1 MALARIFSRYPE
13 QTTTLSQ
20 QLQQQGY
27 RVEVLSPEQ
36 APTTVADLEIQLE
49 VCDPVDVLR
58 RAAELATRLRAD
70 IVIAPGALASSEPKR
85 AEQEPAPTAPFSATV
100 EVTASTEAP
109 IPPVTIETEPECDA
123 VAAAVP
129 SRLTRAARGSG
140 TALAIC
146 VAAAEEFLVSA
157 GAAFRERLEE
167 ARALASEARTKRRER
182 LLELT
187 RRRAEAQ
194 QQAVSLENSRRALS
208 GYLSQLQRSY
218 PEELPRA
225 GVKLSV
231 GIESLLHG
239 WQAKIQ
245 QLNVKRW
252 AAVLAGVVS
261 AVGLFALGMA
271 LASFHA
277 SSSPPA
283 STGSTTGSSGVTLQ
297 GQQAKPVSVERPSP
311 AVRKA
316 TVPQTASKTHTRR
329 TARNVGPRTTPQRSQ
344 NLVASDVTVRR
355 FPAAKPA
362 PSPQANGWKH
372 FSDTSN

>member
-1 MALARIFSRYPE
+1 MALARIFSRYPD

-27 RVEVLSPEQ
+27 RVEVLSPDQ

-70 IVIAPGALASSEPKR
+70 IVIAPGALPSSAPKR
-85 AEQEPAPTAPFSATV
+85 VEEEPAPAEPFSATV
-100 EVTASTEAP
+100 EVTASIEEAV
-109 IPPVTIETEPECDA
+109 PPVALETEPPRD
-123 VAAAVP
+123 AAAAPDP
-129 SRLTRAARGSG
+129 SRLWRAARGSG

-146 VAAAEEFLVSA
+146 LAGAEEFLTSA

-167 ARALASEARTKRRER
+167 ARALASEARANRRER

-218 PEELPRA
+218 PEESPRG
-225 GVKLSV
+225 GVKFSV
-231 GIESLLHG
+231 VIESLLHG
-239 WQAKIQ
+239 LQATIQ
-245 QLNVKRW
+245 RLNVKRW
-252 AAVLAGVVS
+252 AAVLAGVAS
-261 AVGLFALGMA
+261 AIGLFALGMA
-271 LASFHA
+271 LASLH
-277 SSSPPA
+277 SSSPSPDTSA
-283 STGSTTGSSGVTLQ
+283 GTTGSSGVTLQ
-297 GQQAKPVSVERPSP
+297 GQQVKPVTLERPSP

-316 TVPQTASKTHTRR
+316 TVPQTAPRTAARR
-329 TARNVGPRTTPQRSQ
+329 TAANVRPRTTPQR
-344 NLVASDVTVRR
+344 NMVASDVTVRR
-355 FPAAKPA
+355 YPAAKPA
-362 PSPQANGWKH
+362 PSPQSNEWKH